1 MFISCR
7 LQCLEGVGMCC
18 YLQGEDP
25 PKICG
30 LCGEMSGLK
39 SARVGVRN
47 VQCVFFKC
55 VVVDTV
61 GYHDIM

>member
-1 MFISCR
+1 
-7 LQCLEGVGMCC
+7 
-18 YLQGEDP
+18 
-25 PKICG
+25 
-30 LCGEMSGLK
+30 MSGLK
-39 SARVGVRN
+39 SAWVGVQN